1 MDDLQRTHA
10 ISLDKPK
17 IKNARFGMVHMNSL
31 NLYFMLFLMFAGW
44 VVIGMNVFVD
54 TIRDKPFWNIMG
66 SLLIIF
72 AVFFLLITSLV
83 YYDTKLQHNDSTIKS
98 KFSDMFQGLIFSF
111 EFLFSRMNIFFG
123 EVFLMFAFIA
133 FMYLNFKYY
142 DKVDET
148 YKIIKFPLIFFVI
161 STLLQIL
168 LFVYSY
174 VIQRT
179 DTLFLQ
185 NKLFQ
190 NVPILRNLLFPMRML
205 QLFEHPTMG
214 RQSNTSGA
222 NATLDSTKILN
233 TLLIVINM
241 ICIIVFYV
249 YLHFLIT
256 DDIDKA
262 KKPCS

>member
-1 MDDLQRTHA
+1 MNDLQKTHA

-17 IKNARFGMVHMNSL
+17 IKNARFGLVHMNSL
-31 NLYFMLFLMFAGW
+31 NLYFMLFIMFAGW
-44 VVIGMNVFVD
+44 VVVGTNVFVE

-72 AVFFLLITSLV
+72 ATFFLLITSLV
-83 YYDTKLQHNDSTIKS
+83 YYDTKLQHNDSSVGS
-98 KFSDMFQGLIFSF
+98 KFSDMARSFMFSF

-123 EVFLMFAFIA
+123 EMFLMFAFIA
-133 FMYLNFKYY
+133 FLYLNFKFY
-142 DKVDET
+142 DKIDET
-148 YKIIKFPLIFFVI
+148 YKILKMPLIFFII

-179 DTLFLQ
+179 DTLFMQ

-214 RQSNTSGA
+214 SQNISTGA
-222 NATLDSTKILN
+222 SATLDTTKILN
-233 TLLIVINM
+233 TLLIIINM
-241 ICIIVFYV
+241 ICIIVFYI
-249 YLHFLIT
+249 YLQFLIT
-256 DDIDKA
+256 DDIDKN
-262 KKPCS
+262 KNKCS